1 MASTE
6 RIQKRLVIIPAR
18 GGSKGIPRKN
28 LRLLKG
34 KPLIYFVIDTLLNL
48 KKQVPGIEVCVS
60 SEDSEILAYA
70 SNFDV
75 ISLKRPVELSEDDV
89 TLDAVVHHA
98 VNACESQKNVSF
110 DFVMTVQPTSPLITK
125 DSMLRAFDQMDDGFD
140 SVISVTAERHL
151 SWTKLDGRMMPLYK
165 ERLNRQYLPETYKET
180 GAIFLT
186 RRSFVTE
193 SSRLGNKIGVLELP
207 ELESIDI
214 DDFKDWVVCEYY
226 MGKSTIV
233 FHVIGHKTV
242 GYGHINR
249 VLTLASAIVG
259 HRLVFIVPKQSEEG
273 YRILKEHNYEAYLY
287 EDDVID
293 KISSMNPQLV
303 INDILDTSDNYMKD
317 LKALGVKVINFEDLG
332 DGAREADLVI
342 NALYPEKKGMANHFY
357 GEEYFVARE
366 EFLIGNHSTEVPKN
380 LKNILITF
388 GGTDPNN
395 LTVKVIESIYP
406 FCQQLGIHITAILG
420 LGYSHDMNAFEGYEI
435 TVLKDVKNMAHQFAT
450 ADLIF
455 CSGGRTLYE
464 IATIGRP
471 TVVLCQNERELTHL
485 FAKSSNGFINLGLGN
500 NVDSEVI
507 LEKLKELSSSPL
519 LRRHLIEVMQT
530 KDLKRGKE
538 KVVKLIKD
546 TLSNEY

>member
-1 MASTE
+1 MAPTE
-6 RIQKRLVIIPAR
+6 RIQRRLVVIPAR

-48 KKQVPGIEVCVS
+48 KGEMPGIDVCVS

-75 ISLKRPVELSEDDV
+75 ISIERPAELSEDDV

-98 VNACESQKNVSF
+98 VEACESLNDVSF
-110 DFVMTVQPTSPLITK
+110 DFVMTVQPTSPLITR
-125 DSMLRAFDQMDDGFD
+125 DSILRAFDQMDEGFD
-140 SVISVTAERHL
+140 SVISVIGERHL
-151 SWTKLDGRMMPLYK
+151 SWTKSDEKMVPLYK
-165 ERLNRQYLPETYKET
+165 ERLNRQYLPDVYKET

-186 RRSFVTE
+186 RRRFVTE
-193 SSRLGNKIGVLELP
+193 SNRLGKRIGVIELP

-226 MGKSTIV
+226 MSRSTIV

-259 HRLVFIVPKQSEEG
+259 HRLVFIVPKKSEEG
-273 YRILKEHNYEAYLY
+273 YRILEENNYEVYLY
-287 EDDVID
+287 DDDAIGEI
-293 KISSMNPQLV
+293 KSIEPQLV
-303 INDILDTSDNYMKD
+303 INDILDTSREYMTE

-342 NALYPEKKGMANHFY
+342 NALYPEKRGIANHFY

-366 EFLIGNHSTEVPKN
+366 EFLIGNHSTHVPEKM
-380 LKNILITF
+380 KNILITF

-395 LTVKVIESIYP
+395 LTIKVIDSIYA
-406 FCQQLGIHITAILG
+406 FCQEHGIRITAILG
-420 LGYSHDMNAFEGYEI
+420 LGYSHDMSAFEGYDI
-435 TVLKDVKNMAHQFAT
+435 TLLRDVKNMAHQFVKS
-450 ADLIF
+450 DLIF
-455 CSGGRTLYE
+455 CSGGRTVYE
-464 IATIGRP
+464 IATISRP

-500 NVDSEVI
+500 DVDSETI
-507 LEKLKELSSSPL
+507 LEKLRELASSPL